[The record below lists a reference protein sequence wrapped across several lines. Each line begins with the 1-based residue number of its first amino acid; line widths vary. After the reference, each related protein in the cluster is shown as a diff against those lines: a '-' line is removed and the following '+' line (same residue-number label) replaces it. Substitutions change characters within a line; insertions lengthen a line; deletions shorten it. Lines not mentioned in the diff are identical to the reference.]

1 MGRSHPRAFN
11 RVAGETR
18 RFSRNR
24 CSRQR
29 IGQFPAY
36 DAHLLSDLWH
46 SVSGAD
52 RIRFARYPAR
62 PQCRFC
68 HHRLHPRER
77 RKVLSLSAYDPFS
90 ELEIAVSQLRE
101 STSAL
106 PIDDAY
112 LAVNFR
118 LFNALQHWVGIL
130 SLLLGG
136 AAGFENRKCEKQT
149 MKGSHKVFRVSVP

>member
-1 MGRSHPRAFN
+1 MGRAYPRASN
-11 RVAGETR
+11 RVAGKTW

-24 CSRQR
+24 CARKR
-29 IGQFPAY
+29 IGQLPAY
-36 DAHLLSDLWH
+36 DAHLLSDLRH
-46 SVSGAD
+46 SLSGAD
-52 RIRFARYPAR
+52 RIRFARHPAR

-77 RKVLSLSAYDPFS
+77 RKVLSLSANDPFS

-106 PIDDAY
+106 PIDEAY

-118 LFNALQHWVGIL
+118 LFNALQHWIGVL
-130 SLLLGG
+130 NLLLGG

-149 MKGSHKVFRVSVP
+149 M

>member
-1 MGRSHPRAFN
+1 MGRAYPRASN
-11 RVAGETR
+11 RVAGKTW

-24 CSRQR
+24 CARKR
-29 IGQFPAY
+29 IGQLPAY
-36 DAHLLSDLWH
+36 DAHLLSDLRH
-46 SVSGAD
+46 SLSGAD
-52 RIRFARYPAR
+52 RIRFARHPAR

-77 RKVLSLSAYDPFS
+77 RKVLSLSANDPFS

-101 STSAL
+101 STRAL
-106 PIDDAY
+106 PIDEAY

-118 LFNALQHWVGIL
+118 LFNALQHWIGVL

-136 AAGFENRKCEKQT
+136 AAGFENRYCEK
-149 MKGSHKVFRVSVP
+149 

>member
-24 CSRQR
+24 CPRKR

-36 DAHLLSDLWH
+36 DAHLLSDLRH
-46 SVSGAD
+46 SLSGAD
-52 RIRFARYPAR
+52 RIRFARDPAR
-62 PQCRFC
+62 SQCRLC

-77 RKVLSLSAYDPFS
+77 RKILSLSTNDPFS
-90 ELEIAVSQLRE
+90 ELEITFSQLRE

-106 PIDDAY
+106 PIDHAY

-118 LFNALQHWVGIL
+118 LCSALQHWIGVL
-130 SLLLGG
+130 SLLLSG
-136 AAGFENRKCEKQT
+136 AAGFENRYCEK
-149 MKGSHKVFRVSVP
+149 